1 MAGMGGSNPA
11 EQVRSLLKKYGGST
25 MSWMITW
32 ENNQYAFTKDGEG
45 VIGYQRPAGTV
56 LALADPVC
64 APEKLEETIR
74 EFTDMAE
81 NSARIP
87 CWFSVSEATAS
98 IARDMGWRT
107 LQIAEDTIIDLPTL
121 AFKGKPWQDIRSALN
136 RAKKEGIT
144 FKLTTLKDEPFA
156 VVAQVRAISEE
167 WVGDKGLP
175 EMGFT
180 LGSVEEALDPEVRV
194 ALAIDDTGSVH
205 GVLSWLPVFG
215 GGDTMRG
222 WTLDVMR
229 RRDDG
234 FRPCIEFL
242 IASSALAFKA
252 EGAEILSLSGAPL
265 ARAEDDT
272 SEVVAMD
279 RMLDMMGAAME
290 PFYGFRSL
298 HAFKMKFQPRYEP
311 VYMCFRDE
319 GDLPRIGVALTR
331 AYLPTPPPVR

>member
-1 MAGMGGSNPA
+1 
-11 EQVRSLLKKYGGST
+11 
-25 MSWMITW
+25 
-32 ENNQYAFTKDGEG
+32 
-45 VIGYQRPAGTV
+45 
-56 LALADPVC
+56 
-64 APEKLEETIR
+64 
-74 EFTDMAE
+74 
-81 NSARIP
+81 
-87 CWFSVSEATAS
+87 
-98 IARDMGWRT
+98 
-107 LQIAEDTIIDLPTL
+107 
-121 AFKGKPWQDIRSALN
+121 
-136 RAKKEGIT
+136 
-144 FKLTTLKDEPFA
+144 
-156 VVAQVRAISEE
+156 
-167 WVGDKGLP
+167 
-175 EMGFT
+175 MGFT

-215 GGDTMRG
+215 SGDTMRG

-331 AYLPTPPPVR
+331 AYLPNATAGQMIKLATTRE